1 MDKIITKTLATKM
14 FQEFETLLKETCDDL
29 KGVQLDESI
38 NIKVREKLINEQKIL
53 MKKYSGHQGYYKE
66 IIKELETMHFYKI
79 NVLQV
84 IGKIGMLDLI
94 LQKLKY
100 ELFKFEN
107 VGDNIV
113 KFK

>member
-1 MDKIITKTLATKM
+1 MDKIITETLKTKM
-14 FQEFETLLKETCDDL
+14 FQEFETLLKEICDDL
-29 KGVQLDESI
+29 KGVQLDETM
-38 NIKVREKLINEQKIL
+38 NIKVREKLINERKII
-53 MKKYSGHQGYYKE
+53 MEKYSDHQGYYKE

-100 ELFKFEN
+100 DLFRFEN
-107 VGDNIV
+107 IGDDIV